1 MKRNLFFHLL
11 FMMSLAVGAQPKI
24 SLFCD
29 HVESIAQQENISFRD
44 AAQKVRNLGYQG
56 LDVSIS
62 LSADKLKVLDELGF
76 EHACAISWMDYYK
89 GEQKELED
97 QTLDFMQKNGYDKV
111 LVVPGFR
118 TADAPKNAEQKVYA
132 RLKKFTER
140 AQALGLKVMVE
151 DFDNPTSPC
160 YGEGNLNRLF
170 AASPSTEHV
179 FDTGNYVFAGDDVMS
194 ALANFR
200 NRISHVHLKDRLA
213 AHDSASPAIGTGVV
227 PMTAVIRSL
236 QDSGYDGWLTVEH
249 YGSRRMLQ
257 DATLS
262 IRFVETA
269 LKDKDFPKTEGMNPG
284 MSEYWSPQPK
294 LVAPG
299 EGMSAPSD
307 AIILFDGRNLNEWQN
322 DKGDAAGWK
331 VEDGILTVD
340 KSQGDILT
348 RRTFSSFQLH
358 LEWRIPENISGESQ
372 ARGNSGVYLQDKYE
386 VQILDSYNNPTYV
399 NGQAGSIYK
408 QAPPL
413 VNAMRAPGEWNTY
426 DIIFTAPLF
435 REDGTYLYHPYVT
448 VIQNGVVVQNH
459 TEIQGTTE
467 YIGFPRTVKHG
478 EGPIRLQSH
487 GDPSEPISFRNIWIR
502 KM

>member
-1 MKRNLFFHLL
+1 MKRNLLFHLL
-11 FMMSLAVGAQPKI
+11 FMMSLSVCAQPKI

-29 HVESIAQQENISFRD
+29 HVESIAQQENISFRE

-62 LSADKLKVLDELGF
+62 LSADKLKVLDELGL

-299 EGMSAPSD
+299 EGMSAP
-307 AIILFDGRNLNEWQN
+307 
-322 DKGDAAGWK
+322 
-331 VEDGILTVD
+331 VEPSAVSSYIWSGA
-340 KSQGDILT
+340 S
-348 RRTFSSFQLH
+348 RRTSVGRVRLGETVACICKISMRFRFWTATTTLH
-358 LEWRIPENISGESQ
+358 
-372 ARGNSGVYLQDKYE
+372 
-386 VQILDSYNNPTYV
+386 
-399 NGQAGSIYK
+399 
-408 QAPPL
+408 
-413 VNAMRAPGEWNTY
+413 M
-426 DIIFTAPLF
+426 
-435 REDGTYLYHPYVT
+435 
-448 VIQNGVVVQNH
+448 
-459 TEIQGTTE
+459 
-467 YIGFPRTVKHG
+467 
-478 EGPIRLQSH
+478 
-487 GDPSEPISFRNIWIR
+487 
-502 KM
+502 